1 MKSSHGSKSKT
12 LHRANDVAEGSGLP
26 HFNFESVINSE
37 RGLKRDSLLSAPLP
51 CETGMREGFPPLL
64 VGLGWPPQRYS
75 PVCGLVF
82 YR

>member
-12 LHRANDVAEGSGLP
+12 LHGANDVAEGSGLP

-51 CETGMREGFPPLL
+51 CETGMREGFPP
-64 VGLGWPPQRYS
+64 
-75 PVCGLVF
+75 F
-82 YR
+82 